1 MRCGPVQQHSPNV
14 HRTRDVLDRLLA
26 AVLVTQ
32 RELVPYLF
40 VDGARDA
47 NAAGVG
53 ETLQPRRDVDPVTV
67 DLIALDH
74 HVAEVD
80 ADAELH
86 PALRRQLRVFSAE
99 RGLNIHR
106 AVHRLDHAGEL
117 GQNAIAGGVYEA
129 AVVLL
134 DQAVDDLAVSGQSSK
149 CRLLI
154 SPHEAAVAVDVGA
167 EDSGELAFHTHLSP
181 ASSRRV

>member
-1 MRCGPVQQHSPNV
+1 MIASPTNENTPVRQYLRGALAGLAARRFAPVRQHPPYV
-14 HRTRDVLDRLLA
+14 HRTCDVLDRLLA
-26 AVLVTQ
+26 VVLVSE

-40 VDGARDA
+40 VHRARDA

-80 ADAELH
+80 ADAKLH
-86 PALRRQLRVFSAE
+86 PALRRQLRVLSLE
-99 RGLNIHR
+99 RGLNIDR
-106 AVHRLDHAGEL
+106 AIHRLDHAGEL

-134 DQAVDDLAVSGQSSK
+134 DQAVDDLAMSGQSSEA
-149 CRLLI
+149 
-154 SPHEAAVAVDVGA
+154 SPP
-167 EDSGELAFHTHLSP
+167 HLP
-181 ASSRRV
+181 P